1 MTPPTADPSLWQFF
15 LLYPER
21 KTVDGNKIL
30 GWFADAVA
38 NKEVDYD
45 GDPSEVNPDEAARL
59 LEDAGL
65 ITVGRV

>member
-1 MTPPTADPSLWQFF
+1 MVPPTADPKLWQFF

-21 KTVDGNKIL
+21 KTVDGAKIL

-38 NKEVDYD
+38 NKEVEYD
-45 GDPSEVNPDEAARL
+45 GDVSEVGPDEAARM
-59 LEDAGL
+59 LEDAGI